1 MKMFAGLGNP
11 GAEYAATRH
20 NVGFMLADAL
30 AARWDAAG
38 WRAKQ
43 DALVAEARLGA
54 EKILLVKPLTYMNE
68 SGRAVGPL
76 LSWYKLDPNDLIVA
90 HDDMDLPV
98 GTIRLRKK
106 GSAGGHN
113 GMKSILYHVQ
123 DENFPRVRIGVGHPV
138 HGREQVIRHVLSPFS
153 GEDLQKIREA
163 IEYLLPAVECIVTE
177 GIDLAMNKYNPKKE
191 KKPKEPKPSENEE
204 VQHLQNETNAHGRPE
219 ENKEQPETE
228 RNLDG

>member
-30 AARWDAAG
+30 AARWNASG
-38 WRAKQ
+38 WRTKQ
-43 DALVAEARLGA
+43 DALVSEARLGA

-76 LSWYKLDPNDLIVA
+76 LSWYKLAPEDLIVA

-153 GEDLQKIREA
+153 GEDAQKIREA
-163 IEYLLPAVECIVTE
+163 IEYLLPAVECIIAE
-177 GIDLAMNKYNPKKE
+177 GIDLAMNKYNPKKA
-191 KKPKEPKPSENEE
+191 KKPKEPKPAEE
-204 VQHLQNETNAHGRPE
+204 QQ
-219 ENKEQPETE
+219 EQPGNTGQTE
-228 RNLDG
+228 RSGNSDG

>member
-30 AARWDAAG
+30 AARWNASG
-38 WRAKQ
+38 WRTKQ
-43 DALVAEARLGA
+43 DALVSEARLGA

-76 LSWYKLDPNDLIVA
+76 LSWYKLAPEDLIVA

-123 DENFPRVRIGVGHPV
+123 DENFHRVRIGVGHPV

-153 GEDLQKIREA
+153 GEDAQKIREA
-163 IEYLLPAVECIVTE
+163 IEYLLPAVECILTE
-177 GIDLAMNKYNPKKE
+177 GIDLAMNKYNPKKV
-191 KKPKEPKPSENEE
+191 KKPREPKPVEE
-204 VQHLQNETNAHGRPE
+204 QQ
-219 ENKEQPETE
+219 EQPDNTEQTE
-228 RNLDG
+228 RSMNSDG

>member
-30 AARWDAAG
+30 AARWDATA
-38 WRAKQ
+38 WRTKQ

-76 LSWYKLDPNDLIVA
+76 LSWYKLDAGDLIVA

-106 GSAGGHN
+106 GGAGGHN
-113 GMKSILYHVQ
+113 GMKSLLYHVR

-138 HGREQVIRHVLSPFS
+138 PSAEAYSVAAQAFDVFFACHVKDSFVVDS
-153 GEDLQKIREA
+153 GV
-163 IEYLLPAVECIVTE
+163 PGSHIVT
-177 GIDLAMNKYNPKKE
+177 LFPE
-191 KKPKEPKPSENEE
+191 KSKPEN
-204 VQHLQNETNAHGRPE
+204 VQIMIGDSVRFVVYYASCAV
-219 ENKEQPETE
+219 
-228 RNLDG
+228 

>member
-30 AARWDAAG
+30 AARWNASG
-38 WRAKQ
+38 WRTKQ
-43 DALVAEARLGA
+43 DALVSEARLGA

-76 LSWYKLDPNDLIVA
+76 LSWYKLTPEDLIVA

-153 GEDLQKIREA
+153 GEDAQKIHEA
-163 IEYLLPAVECIVTE
+163 IEYLLPAVECILTE
-177 GIDLAMNKYNPKKE
+177 GIDLAMNKYNPKKV
-191 KKPKEPKPSENEE
+191 KKPREPKPAEE
-204 VQHLQNETNAHGRPE
+204 QQ
-219 ENKEQPETE
+219 EQPDNTEQTE
-228 RNLDG
+228 RSMNSDG

>member
-30 AARWDAAG
+30 AARWNASG
-38 WRAKQ
+38 WRTKQ
-43 DALVAEARLGA
+43 DALVSEARLGA

-76 LSWYKLDPNDLIVA
+76 LSWYKLAPEDLIVA

-153 GEDLQKIREA
+153 GEDAQKIHEA
-163 IEYLLPAVECIVTE
+163 IEYLLPAVECILTD
-177 GIDLAMNKYNPKKE
+177 GIDLAMNKYNPKKV
-191 KKPKEPKPSENEE
+191 KKPREPKPAEE
-204 VQHLQNETNAHGRPE
+204 QQ
-219 ENKEQPETE
+219 EQPDNTEQTE
-228 RNLDG
+228 RSMNSDG

>member
-38 WRAKQ
+38 WRTKQ

-76 LSWYKLDPNDLIVA
+76 LSWYKLEASDLIVA
-90 HDDMDLPV
+90 HDDIDLPV
-98 GTIRLRKK
+98 GMIRLRKK

-123 DENFPRVRIGVGHPV
+123 DENFPRVRIGVGHPA
-138 HGREQVIRHVLSPFS
+138 HARDQVIRHVLSPFS
-153 GEDLQKIREA
+153 AEDAQKIREA
-163 IEYLLPAVECIVTE
+163 IEYLLPAVESIITE
-177 GIDLAMNKYNPKKE
+177 GIDLAMNKYNPKKA
-191 KKPKEPKPSENEE
+191 KKPKEKQPEE
-204 VQHLQNETNAHGRPE
+204 QNEQNSSKQAG
-219 ENKEQPETE
+219 TE
-228 RNLDG
+228 SASNG

>member
-30 AARWDAAG
+30 AARWNASG
-38 WRAKQ
+38 WRTKQ
-43 DALVAEARLGA
+43 DALVSEARLGA

-68 SGRAVGPL
+68 SGRAVGTL
-76 LSWYKLDPNDLIVA
+76 HSWYKLAPEDLIVA

-153 GEDLQKIREA
+153 GEDAQKIREA
-163 IEYLLPAVECIVTE
+163 IEYLLPAVECILTE
-177 GIDLAMNKYNPKKE
+177 GIDLAMNKYNPKKV
-191 KKPKEPKPSENEE
+191 KKPREPKPAEE
-204 VQHLQNETNAHGRPE
+204 QQ
-219 ENKEQPETE
+219 EQPDNTEQTE
-228 RNLDG
+228 RSMNSDG

>member
-30 AARWDAAG
+30 AARWNASG
-38 WRAKQ
+38 WRTKQ
-43 DALVAEARLGA
+43 DALVSEARLGA

-76 LSWYKLDPNDLIVA
+76 LSWYKLAPEDLIVA

-153 GEDLQKIREA
+153 GEDAQKIHEA
-163 IEYLLPAVECIVTE
+163 IEYLLPAVECILTE
-177 GIDLAMNKYNPKKE
+177 GIDLAMNKYNPKKV
-191 KKPKEPKPSENEE
+191 KKPREPKPAEE
-204 VQHLQNETNAHGRPE
+204 QQ
-219 ENKEQPETE
+219 EQPDNTEQTE
-228 RNLDG
+228 RSMNSDG

>member
-11 GAEYAATRH
+11 GAEYATTRH

-30 AARWDAAG
+30 AARWDATA
-38 WRAKQ
+38 WRTKQ

-76 LSWYKLDPNDLIVA
+76 LSWYKLGASDLIVA
-90 HDDMDLPV
+90 HDDIDLPV

-113 GMKSILYHVQ
+113 GMKSILYHVK
-123 DENFPRVRIGVGHPV
+123 DENFPRVRIGVGHPA
-138 HGREQVIRHVLSPFS
+138 HEHDQVIRHVLSPFS
-153 GEDLQKIREA
+153 GEDALKIREA
-163 IEYLLPAVECIVTE
+163 IDYLLPAVESIVTE

-191 KKPKEPKPSENEE
+191 KKPKPLKNDVDQNLRSKEAESNKPREN
-204 VQHLQNETNAHGRPE
+204 TG
-219 ENKEQPETE
+219 QPETG

>member
-1 MKMFAGLGNP
+1 MKMIAGLGNP

-30 AARWDAAG
+30 AMRWDAAS
-38 WRAKQ
+38 WRLKQ
-43 DALVAEARLGA
+43 DALVAEARLGT
-54 EKILLVKPLTYMNE
+54 EKIMLVKPLTYMNE

-76 LSWYKLDPNDLIVA
+76 LSWYKLDAGDLIVA
-90 HDDMDLPV
+90 NDDMDLPV

-113 GMKSILYHVQ
+113 GMKSILYHVK

-153 GEDLQKIREA
+153 AEDAEKIREA
-163 IEYLLPAVECIVTE
+163 IDYLLPAVECIVTE

-191 KKPKEPKPSENEE
+191 KKPKESKNAETGNA
-204 VQHLQNETNAHGRPE
+204 QNGPDGSA
-219 ENKEQPETE
+219 KQAETE
-228 RNLDG
+228 RKLDG

>member
-38 WRAKQ
+38 WRTKQ

-76 LSWYKLDPNDLIVA
+76 LSWYKLAPEDLIVA

-98 GTIRLRKK
+98 GMIRLRKK

-138 HGREQVIRHVLSPFS
+138 HGRDQVIRHVLSPFS
-153 GEDLQKIREA
+153 AEDAQKIREA
-163 IEYLLPAVECIVTE
+163 IEYLLPAVECIVAE

-191 KKPKEPKPSENEE
+191 KKPKPPKNAGE
-204 VQHLQNETNAHGRPE
+204 QNEANASGEPDGNAR
-219 ENKEQPETE
+219 QTE
-228 RNLDG
+228 RSGNSDG

>member
-38 WRAKQ
+38 WRTKQ
-43 DALVAEARLGA
+43 DALIAEARLGA

-76 LSWYKLDPNDLIVA
+76 LSWYKLEPNDLIVA

-138 HGREQVIRHVLSPFS
+138 HGRDQVIRHVLSPFS
-153 GEDLQKIREA
+153 NEDAQKIREA

-177 GIDLAMNKYNPKKE
+177 GVDMAMNKYNPKKE
-191 KKPKEPKPSENEE
+191 KKPKPPK
-204 VQHLQNETNAHGRPE
+204 NAE
-219 ENKEQPETE
+219 EQPAQKEPNESGTSDESPEETE
-228 RNLDG
+228 RSGNFDG

>member
-30 AARWDAAG
+30 AARWNASG
-38 WRAKQ
+38 WRTKQ
-43 DALVAEARLGA
+43 DALVSEARLGA
-54 EKILLVKPLTYMNE
+54 EKVLLVKPLTYMNE

-76 LSWYKLDPNDLIVA
+76 LSWYKLAPEDLIVA

-153 GEDLQKIREA
+153 GEDAQKIREA
-163 IEYLLPAVECIVTE
+163 IEYLLPAVECILTE
-177 GIDLAMNKYNPKKE
+177 GIDLAMNKYNTKKV
-191 KKPKEPKPSENEE
+191 KKPKEPKPAEE
-204 VQHLQNETNAHGRPE
+204 QQ
-219 ENKEQPETE
+219 EQPDNTEQTE
-228 RNLDG
+228 RSMNSDG

>member
-30 AARWDAAG
+30 AARWNASG
-38 WRAKQ
+38 WRTKQ
-43 DALVAEARLGA
+43 DALVSEARLGA

-76 LSWYKLDPNDLIVA
+76 LSWYKLAPEDLIVA

-153 GEDLQKIREA
+153 GEDAQKIREA
-163 IEYLLPAVECIVTE
+163 IEYLLPAVECIIAE
-177 GIDLAMNKYNPKKE
+177 GIDLAMNKYNPKKV
-191 KKPKEPKPSENEE
+191 KKPREPKPAEE
-204 VQHLQNETNAHGRPE
+204 QQ
-219 ENKEQPETE
+219 EQPDNTEQTE
-228 RNLDG
+228 RSMNFDG

>member
-30 AARWDAAG
+30 AARWNASG
-38 WRAKQ
+38 WRTKQ
-43 DALVAEARLGA
+43 DALVSEARLGA

-68 SGRAVGPL
+68 SGRAIGPL
-76 LSWYKLDPNDLIVA
+76 LSWYKLDAGDLIVA

-153 GEDLQKIREA
+153 GEDAQKIHEA
-163 IEYLLPAVECIVTE
+163 IEYLLPAVECILTE
-177 GIDLAMNKYNPKKE
+177 GIDLAMNKYNPKKV
-191 KKPKEPKPSENEE
+191 KKPREPKPAEE
-204 VQHLQNETNAHGRPE
+204 QQ
-219 ENKEQPETE
+219 EQPDNTEQTE
-228 RNLDG
+228 RSMNSDG

>member
-30 AARWDAAG
+30 AARWNASG
-38 WRAKQ
+38 WRTKQ
-43 DALVAEARLGA
+43 DALVSEARLGA

-76 LSWYKLDPNDLIVA
+76 LSWYKLAPEDLIVA

-153 GEDLQKIREA
+153 GEDAQKIHEA
-163 IEYLLPAVECIVTE
+163 IEYLLPAVECILTE
-177 GIDLAMNKYNPKKE
+177 GIDLAMNKYNPKKV
-191 KKPKEPKPSENEE
+191 KKPREPKPAEE
-204 VQHLQNETNAHGRPE
+204 QQ
-219 ENKEQPETE
+219 EQPDNTE
-228 RNLDG
+228 QAERSMNSDG